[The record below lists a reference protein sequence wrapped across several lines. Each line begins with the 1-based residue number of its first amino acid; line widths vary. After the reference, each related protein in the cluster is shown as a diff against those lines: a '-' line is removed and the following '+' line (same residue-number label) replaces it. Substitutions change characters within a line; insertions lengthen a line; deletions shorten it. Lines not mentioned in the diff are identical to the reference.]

1 MGVWDMMYL
10 VQKYKKL
17 LQRSE
22 NPLFC
27 EATRTGFAEQAEV
40 VREQMRRYM
49 ERVEKQ
55 SEELESKKEMA

>member
-27 EATRTGFAEQAEV
+27 EATRAGFAEQAQV
-40 VREQMRRYM
+40 VRDQMRRYM
-49 ERVEKQ
+49 ERVERQ

>member
-1 MGVWDMMYL
+1 MGVWDMMYR
-10 VQKYKKL
+10 VQKYEKL

-27 EATRTGFAEQAEV
+27 EATKAGFAEQAEV
-40 VREQMRRYM
+40 VRAHMHSYM

-55 SEELESKKEMA
+55 IEELESKKETL